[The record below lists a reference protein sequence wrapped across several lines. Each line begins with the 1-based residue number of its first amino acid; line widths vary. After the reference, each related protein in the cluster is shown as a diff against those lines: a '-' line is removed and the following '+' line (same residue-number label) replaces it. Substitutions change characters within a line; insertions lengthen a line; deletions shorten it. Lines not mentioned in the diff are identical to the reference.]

1 MFLFFV
7 LLFIFYSIIEMTC
20 GCLSGGSKKRGG
32 YKYTKKSTRPKNKTK
47 TKRNSK
53 IATQNKRATKNRNA
67 KLKLRHI

>member
-1 MFLFFV
+1 
-7 LLFIFYSIIEMTC
+7 MTC

-47 TKRNSK
+47 NKSNSK

-67 KLKLRHI
+67 KLKLHHI